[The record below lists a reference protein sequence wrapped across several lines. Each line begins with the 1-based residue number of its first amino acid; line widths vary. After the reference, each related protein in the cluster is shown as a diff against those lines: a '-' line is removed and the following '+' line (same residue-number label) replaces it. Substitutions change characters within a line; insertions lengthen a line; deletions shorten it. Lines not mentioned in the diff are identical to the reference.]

1 MDATRRHKTPGSET
15 KDFVIHG
22 TARSMC
28 ISIFVLVTLDPKSCN
43 AMGSHRCYAFSG
55 FVLQLKNIEFGASG
69 AFMASSKQASSLGVM
84 DTFIILIAMI
94 VDTVHA
100 RIKTYQTVHFKH
112 LQFVVQQYSCP
123 KNEKNLPFQAL

>member
-15 KDFVIHG
+15 KDFIIHG

-28 ISIFVLVTLDPKSCN
+28 ISIFVLVTLDSKSCN
-43 AMGSHRCYAFSG
+43 AMGSDGCYAFSG

-69 AFMASSKQASSLGVM
+69 AFMASSKQASLGVM

-94 VDTVHA
+94 VALVHT

-112 LQFVVQQYSCP
+112 LQFVVHQYSCP
-123 KNEKNLPFQAL
+123 KNEKNLPFQTL